1 MEGKLLQTQ
10 SLKDVAT
17 AFYYSRNPEQAA
29 LELIATEE
37 YKTLKIAD
45 QRFLD
50 AHINEALLRF
60 YLTRLGYCVSIDHQ
74 SSVKSIRD
82 AQMSLN

>member
-37 YKTLKIAD
+37 YKTLKVVD

-50 AHINEALLRF
+50 VHINEALLRF
-60 YLTRLGYCVSIDHQ
+60 YLTRLSYCVSQDP
-74 SSVKSIRD
+74 SSSIKQIAD
-82 AQMSLN
+82 AQMPLN